1 MSEGRER
8 EEKGEKIDGAGKEG
22 LRRGETVRSW
32 LGLELF
38 QRVLK
43 LRGDNTK
50 RAGKCRLSVRINVKS
65 HSLHSIH
72 KVN

>member
-1 MSEGRER
+1 MEQG
-8 EEKGEKIDGAGKEG
+8 KGG

-32 LGLELF
+32 FVLELF

-43 LRGDNTK
+43 LRGDNAK
-50 RAGKCRLSVRINVKS
+50 RAGKCRLSERINVKS
-65 HSLHSIH
+65 LSLRSIH